1 MKRNGEERSG
11 KKRRDTFMLILKH
24 KFRHTYV
31 KIYTVTYIKR
41 TKESKH
47 TNTQTYFYT
56 CIHVC
61 PPLNM
66 H

>member
-1 MKRNGEERSG
+1 
-11 KKRRDTFMLILKH
+11 MLILKH